1 MFADRTFE
9 SLLFAAVQVLILAG
23 TVLIAARALLLA

>member
-9 SLLFAAVQVLILAG
+9 SLLFATVQTLILAG
-23 TVLIAARALLLA
+23 TVLIAAQALLLA

>member
-9 SLLFAAVQVLILAG
+9 SLLFAAVQALILAG
-23 TVLIAARALLLA
+23 TVLIAAQALLLA